1 MLNWLHKKSLA
12 FIEAKQDGIMAQFLI
27 DLDATYAEGDEK
39 QHFLDQCPSDEEYDA
54 EEDEQADDLEY
65 DLQLSL
71 SKQDD
76 FEYLRYN
83 KVKSNSIIVGQ
94 QDSKQMRE
102 RLAHLKA
109 KNDEKK
115 QRNSLV
121 LKRKQSSTYKDVSLK
136 VPRKNISKSQDR

>member
-12 FIEAKQDGIMAQFLI
+12 FIEAKQDGIMGQFLK
-27 DLDATYAEGDEK
+27 DLDAAYAEGEK
-39 QHFLDQCPSDEEYDA
+39 QHFLDQSPSDEEYDA
-54 EEDEQADDLEY
+54 EEDEADDLEY
-65 DLQLSL
+65 DQLPFSR
-71 SKQDD
+71 QDD
-76 FEYLRYN
+76 LEYLRYN
-83 KVKSNSIIVGQ
+83 KVKSKSNSIIVSQ

-121 LKRKQSSTYKDVSLK
+121 L
-136 VPRKNISKSQDR
+136 

>member
-12 FIEAKQDGIMAQFLI
+12 FIEAKQNGIMAQFLN
-27 DLDATYAEGDEK
+27 DLDAAYAEGDEK
-39 QHFLDQCPSDEEYDA
+39 QHFLDQSPSDEEYDA

-65 DLQLSL
+65 DLHLPFSR
-71 SKQDD
+71 QDD
-76 FEYLRYN
+76 LEYLRYN
-83 KVKSNSIIVGQ
+83 KVKSNSIIVSQ

-121 LKRKQSSTYKDVSLK
+121 L
-136 VPRKNISKSQDR
+136 